1 MNNAILNGIKDLQ
14 DKIVELEID
23 LSVAEEQAVFYKSKA
38 ARIKSLEAEI
48 KTLKAENLTLNI
60 ERENVLKSL

>member
-23 LSVAEEQAVFYKSKA
+23 LSVAEEQAVFYKTKA

-48 KTLKAENLTLNI
+48 KTLRAENLTLNI
-60 ERENVLKSL
+60 EREKVLKSL

>member
-1 MNNAILNGIKDLQ
+1 MNNAIINGIKDLQ
-14 DKIVELEID
+14 AKIVELEID

-60 ERENVLKSL
+60 EREKVLKSL